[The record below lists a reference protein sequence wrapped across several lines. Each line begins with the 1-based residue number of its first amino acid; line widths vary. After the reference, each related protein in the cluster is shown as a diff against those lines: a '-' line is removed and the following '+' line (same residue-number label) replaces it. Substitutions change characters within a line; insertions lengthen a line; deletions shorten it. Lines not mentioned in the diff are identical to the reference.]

1 MKTTKTNKAQLLL
14 DSRCTLGEGP
24 IWDAKCQTLYWV
36 DIEGKKLHNYNPK
49 RKNHQMWELASMA
62 GAAVLKADGNLL
74 LALEEGLSTFDV
86 QSGNITSH
94 KVLKNT
100 NPKMRYN
107 DGKVGPNGHFYIGSM
122 HKEFEPGSGNLYR
135 ISSNLET
142 DTQVPNTTIS
152 NGMAWTKDQK
162 TFYFSDTEEYR
173 IYRFDFDMASGNLHN
188 RTIAFEVPKEMGG
201 ADGMCIDEE
210 DMLWIA
216 HWGGN
221 CIRRWNPKDGEVL
234 EEIEVDAPQVTSCC
248 FGGKNLDTLFI
259 TTARSGM
266 TVEELDKYPKSGGL
280 FTFRTKVKGTSI
292 NLFKTE

>member
-14 DSRCTLGEGP
+14 DSQCTLGEGP
-24 IWDAKCQTLYWV
+24 IWDAECQTLYWV

-74 LALEEGLSTFDV
+74 LALEEGLSTFDI

-135 ISSNLET
+135 ISSNWET

-173 IYRFDFDMASGNLHN
+173 IYRFDFDMASGNLLN

-248 FGGKNLDTLFI
+248 FGGENLDTLFI